1 MSQEI
6 DEYLKIC
13 PELTAL
19 CSQNGWIDN
28 GSLRSE
34 ILSENPHET
43 LLAVYFDEVV
53 MEGSGC
59 IAATK
64 PCYGRIRVQ
73 TDISGKVLGIQIA

>member
-13 PELTAL
+13 PELTAW
-19 CSQNGWIDN
+19 CSQNGWIHN
-28 GSLRSE
+28 SSLRSE
-34 ILSENPHET
+34 ILSENPHEA
-43 LLAVYFDEVV
+43 LLAVYLDEVV

-64 PCYGRIRVQ
+64 PCYGRIRIQ
-73 TDISGKVLGIQIA
+73 TNISGKVVGIQIA

>member
-13 PELTAL
+13 PELTAW
-19 CSQNGWIDN
+19 CSQNGWIHN
-28 GSLRSE
+28 SSLRSE

-53 MEGSGC
+53 MEDP
-59 IAATK
+59 AASQQPNLLWSDTN
-64 PCYGRIRVQ
+64 
-73 TDISGKVLGIQIA
+73 TDQH

>member
-1 MSQEI
+1 MKQQI
-6 DEYLKIC
+6 DEYLKHC
-13 PELTAL
+13 RELTVF

-28 GSLRSE
+28 NSLRSE
-34 ILSENPHET
+34 ILTENLHET

-64 PCYGRIRVQ
+64 PCYGRVRVQ
-73 TDISGKVLGIQIA
+73 TDVSGEVIGIQIA